1 MTNHALSRA
10 LLLAVALAAA
20 IAVFPQAASVTIEVK
35 NEPDISR
42 LSETIELSAKEV
54 SRLLPVKDLRT
65 VRVTDPASGRELV
78 SQALDL
84 DGDLVFEALIFQA
97 DFAPGQ
103 SRKFALSAGSRRI
116 AARDE
121 FKVYGRFARERF
133 DDFAWENDRIAHRM
147 YGTALETWKQEPLT
161 SSAVDVWCKRTRR
174 LVINDWYMV
183 DDYHED
189 TGEGADF
196 YSAGR
201 SRGCGGSG
209 VWVEGK
215 LHVSRNFVNSKV
227 LAAGPI
233 RLVFELT
240 YAPWQAGGR
249 EVSEVKRITLDA
261 EQNLDRFE
269 SFYKASGASGLVH
282 AAGIKKAAGSSMTQ
296 DRKEGWLRTWEP
308 IRKGEA
314 GHLGCGIIVNPA
326 SLVDVIESEGNY
338 LMLARTDDRLVAT
351 WYAGFGWDR
360 SGDFADEAAW
370 AAYLRQAARRLGS
383 PLKLR

>member
-1 MTNHALSRA
+1 MTIHARFRA
-10 LLLAVALAAA
+10 LLAAAVLAAALAA
-20 IAVFPQAASVTIEVK
+20 FPQAAPVIIEVK
-35 NEPDISR
+35 NELDISR
-42 LSETIELSAKEV
+42 PSETVELSAKDI
-54 SRLLPVKDLRT
+54 SQLLPVKDLRT

-84 DGDLVFEALIFQA
+84 NGDLNFEALIFQA

-103 SRKFALSAGSRRI
+103 SRKFALAAGSRRI
-116 AARDE
+116 VARE
-121 FKVYGRFARERF
+121 EYKVYGRFARERY

-174 LVINDWYMV
+174 LVVNDWYMV
-183 DDYHED
+183 DNYHED

-209 VWVEGK
+209 VWENGK
-215 LHVSRNFVNSKV
+215 LYVSRNFIQSKV

-249 EVSEVKRITLDA
+249 EVSEVKRIALDA
-261 EQNLDRFE
+261 GQNLDRFE
-269 SFYKASGASGLVH
+269 SFYKQSGGTGLVH
-282 AAGIKKAAGSSMTQ
+282 AIGIKKAEGSSMFQ
-296 DRKEGWLRTWEP
+296 DRKEGWIRTWEP
-308 IRKGEA
+308 IRKGQA
-314 GHLGCGIIVNPA
+314 GYLGCGVITDPSSIVDTAEADN
-326 SLVDVIESEGNY
+326 NY
-338 LMLARTDDRLVAT
+338 LVLTRADKRLVAT
-351 WYAGFGWDR
+351 WHAGFGWDR

-370 AAYLRQAARRLGS
+370 TAYLRQAARRLRS
-383 PLKLR
+383 PLRLQ